1 MGVLDRR
8 LTERTNK
15 SERERGA
22 FLCLQYRLLGDREF
36 GIEKERGVVKKASD
50 GERGRGRE
58 RGKKMHVVPNTHS
71 FKHRVEVNIM

>member
-36 GIEKERGVVKKASD
+36 GIEKERGVVK
-50 GERGRGRE
+50 
-58 RGKKMHVVPNTHS
+58 
-71 FKHRVEVNIM
+71 